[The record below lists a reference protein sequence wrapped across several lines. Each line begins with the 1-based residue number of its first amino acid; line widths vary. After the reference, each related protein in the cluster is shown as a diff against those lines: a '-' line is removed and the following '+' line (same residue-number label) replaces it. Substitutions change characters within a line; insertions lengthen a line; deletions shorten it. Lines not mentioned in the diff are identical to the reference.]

1 MYNTNNPNPVT
12 VQDNRGGVD
21 IQYSNLEMFFMGIAK
36 LLAGRRIAIEKLSA
50 LISPYNYFN
59 HLFLMR

>member
-1 MYNTNNPNPVT
+1 
-12 VQDNRGGVD
+12 
-21 IQYSNLEMFFMGIAK
+21 MFFMGTAK